1 MTPPT
6 IKSNFYCVTSSINK
20 KIALCTVAVDYLV
33 NETKYLTKHC
43 MSALLKS
50 KLGKKKG
57 KHNLESKIVRL
68 SEVEKK
74 TEGEMM
80 HEMEHFES
88 SLFRH

>member
-1 MTPPT
+1 
-6 IKSNFYCVTSSINK
+6 
-20 KIALCTVAVDYLV
+20 
-33 NETKYLTKHC
+33 

-57 KHNLESKIVRL
+57 KKHNLESKIVRL
-68 SEVEKK
+68 SEAEKK

-80 HEMEHFES
+80 HEMKHFES

>member
-1 MTPPT
+1 
-6 IKSNFYCVTSSINK
+6 
-20 KIALCTVAVDYLV
+20 
-33 NETKYLTKHC
+33 

>member
-1 MTPPT
+1 
-6 IKSNFYCVTSSINK
+6 
-20 KIALCTVAVDYLV
+20 
-33 NETKYLTKHC
+33 

-50 KLGKKKG
+50 KLGKKI